1 MCEGR
6 GSFRSETMEW
16 EGEGRVGGLAS
27 ESVEQLFQRK
37 ESVLSEMRL
46 FQFPPKME
54 ESSKEEDTQLQ
65 ILQRRCCNC
74 LV

>member
-54 ESSKEEDTQLQ
+54 DTQLQ

>member
-46 FQFPPKME
+46 FQFPPKRKIHSCK
-54 ESSKEEDTQLQ
+54 SSKQDAATA
-65 ILQRRCCNC
+65 
-74 LV
+74 

>member
-37 ESVLSEMRL
+37 ESVLSKMRL

-54 ESSKEEDTQLQ
+54 DTQLQ
-65 ILQRRCCNC
+65 ILQRRGCNC